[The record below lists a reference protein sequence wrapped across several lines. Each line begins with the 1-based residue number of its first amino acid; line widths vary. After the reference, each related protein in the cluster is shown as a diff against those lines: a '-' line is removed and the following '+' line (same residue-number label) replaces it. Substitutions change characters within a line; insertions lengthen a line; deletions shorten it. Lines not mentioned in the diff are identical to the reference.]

1 MTRFGHAT
9 GGWWSR
15 WPSRSRAI
23 NGGAAC
29 KQKARNG
36 VDLTL
41 DGGHAQLGDYDDG
54 GDELRQKIRVGKN
67 TELAREVK
75 I

>member
-1 MTRFGHAT
+1 M
-9 GGWWSR
+9 
-15 WPSRSRAI
+15 
-23 NGGAAC
+23 NGGAVC

-41 DGGHAQLGDYDDG
+41 DGDHAQLGGYDDG

-67 TELAREVK
+67 AELAHEAK

>member
-1 MTRFGHAT
+1 M
-9 GGWWSR
+9 
-15 WPSRSRAI
+15 
-23 NGGAAC
+23 NGGAVC

-41 DGGHAQLGDYDDG
+41 DGNHAQLGGYDDG
-54 GDELRQKIRVGKN
+54 GDELRQKIRVGKS
-67 TELAREVK
+67 TELAREVN